1 MGEPKSNRKRIL
13 TGDRPTG
20 KLHLGHYVGSLQNRV
35 KLQHDYETYLLIA
48 DIQALTTHWDKPE
61 MLKQAVYDVA
71 MDNLAVGID
80 PEVTTLCV
88 QSMIP
93 EIAELTVLYGL
104 FTNMNK
110 LRHNPTTKAEAIQ
123 YGMVRSEDEAAH
135 RDMILKV
142 EASAWALGFK
152 TLLEVMINK
161 GLAALSELRSRHRL
175 DDASPEWDKLY
186 EDAVE
191 KRYRVLCSEAEQG
204 TAPEDIFKV
213 FRDTAYAGFDQL
225 TYGFFG
231 YPLSQAADITF
242 VQAHLVPVGEDQ
254 KPHIEL
260 TRDVVGKFNQ
270 LYGGGKE
277 IIPMPKALIGDVPRL
292 AGLDGDTKMSKSLG
306 NVINLADPPEAVKD
320 TVWKAITDKDKIR
333 KGDPGN
339 PEICNVFKYHRV
351 FNRAERVEEIDRDC
365 RSGVLGCVECKGRL
379 TDVLNELLAPI
390 RERRRPYEENPERVR
405 EILLAG
411 TQKAR
416 ILGKETLGMV
426 KEAMKLDYF

>member
-20 KLHLGHYVGSLQNRV
+20 KLHLGHYVGSLVNRV

-61 MLKQAVYDVA
+61 MLKQAVLDVA

-93 EIAELTVLYGL
+93 EIAELTSIYGL

-110 LRHNPTTKAEAIQ
+110 LRHNPTTKAEALQ
-123 YGMVRSEDEAAH
+123 YGYVHSD
-135 RDMILKV
+135 D
-142 EASAWALGFK
+142 
-152 TLLEVMINK
+152 LL
-161 GLAALSELRSRHRL
+161 
-175 DDASPEWDKLY
+175 
-186 EDAVE
+186 
-191 KRYRVLCSEAEQG
+191 
-204 TAPEDIFKV
+204 T
-213 FRDTAYAGFDQL
+213 GFDQL

-242 VQAHLVPVGEDQ
+242 VRAHLVPVGEDQ
-254 KPHIEL
+254 KPHVEL
-260 TRDVVGKFNQ
+260 TRDVVSKFNQ

-306 NVINLADPPEAVKD
+306 NVINLADPPEAVKE

-339 PEICNVFKYHRV
+339 PEICNVFKYHKV
-351 FNRAERVEEIDRDC
+351 FNQAERVTEIERDC
-365 RSGVLGCVECKGRL
+365 KTGELGCVECKGRL
-379 TDVLNELLAPI
+379 TDVLNEMLAPI
-390 RERRRPYEENPERVR
+390 RERRKPYEENPERVK
-405 EILLAG
+405 EILLEG
-411 TQKAR
+411 TKKAR
-416 ILGKETLGMV
+416 ILGKETLDMV
-426 KEAMKLDYF
+426 KEAMKIDYFVL